1 MDVSFPPSMS
11 EERSMRKSFGST
23 ETKKEGLLLLLL
35 LLKWLGPACGFC
47 VDRPTRS
54 WEVLAIDEECA
65 DDGRECVLTAGLHE
79 AFFARGERALVVT
92 RAELVGASDDSQ
104 GDG

>member
-1 MDVSFPPSMS
+1 
-11 EERSMRKSFGST
+11 MRKSFGST

-65 DDGRECVLTAGLHE
+65 DDGRECVLTKGLHE